1 MEDLRVSIDGKYI
14 FFENKIYSLE
24 LQGEVKDKDTS
35 FWLKFLRD
43 NSVFAVENGISLG
56 EEMNRLVREISYVL
70 SEKMEGATKNNFI
83 YEFEKKFVSPL
94 ILETKDLFSKT
105 LYGAWNFM
113 IEKVDVN
120 KLIFE
125 TESKSEFDK
134 WLQTKG
140 SSFIENM
147 REKMF
152 SLVGIGVQTFLSF
165 TGWGQIGV
173 TTTWGILL
181 AYDTYKAINGD
192 PNYFNLIIDLVS
204 FVPGVSG
211 IVSKF
216 VKSASSTVK
225 SATTVEGVISG
236 IAQSKFGQAIIKA
249 LSGIGSV
256 AKVALNAIKSALEW
270 LSKKFGLTYLYQI
283 VSKIFGFINN
293 ILNKIVEAAGKYSQ
307 GKKVIG
313 AKWGTAD
320 NVGQAAARAGKE
332 MAVGAGI
339 VAGLGAAPAALDKG
353 KEFKSYVASQ
363 VKPSGDIPSIEDIK
377 SQEERLLGL
386 LNNMRNR

>member
-1 MEDLRVSIDGKYI
+1 L
-14 FFENKIYSLE
+14 
-24 LQGEVKDKDTS
+24 
-35 FWLKFLRD
+35 
-43 NSVFAVENGISLG
+43 A

-94 ILETKDLFSKT
+94 ILETKDLFGKT

-113 IEKVDVN
+113 IEKADVN

-125 TESKSEFDK
+125 AESKSEFDK

-152 SLVGIGVQTFLSF
+152 SIVGIGIQTFLSF

-173 TTTWGILL
+173 TTAWGVLL
-181 AYDTYKAINGD
+181 AYDAYKAIKGD

-204 FVPGVSG
+204 FLPGVSG

-225 SATTVEGVISG
+225 SATTIEGVISG
-236 IAQSKFGQAIIKA
+236 IAQSKLGQSIVKA
-249 LSGIGSV
+249 LGGISSV
-256 AKVALNAIKSALEW
+256 AKFAFNAIKNAVEW

-332 MAVGAGI
+332 MAVSAGI
-339 VAGLGAAPAALDKG
+339 VAGLGAAPTAVEKG
-353 KEFKSYVASQ
+353 KQFKSYVTSRAQASAD
-363 VKPSGDIPSIEDIK
+363 VPSIEDIK
-377 SQEERLLGL
+377 NQEERLLGL